1 MARTERARCM
11 CPRRLRGVSKVVLTA
26 CLARGMDAVIGG
38 VPASLLARL
47 RLTCPESWLPS
58 LICDGSHSLPAE
70 AGSHYERVCFR
81 P

>member
-38 VPASLLARL
+38 VPASLWPG
-47 RLTCPESWLPS
+47 C
-58 LICDGSHSLPAE
+58 G
-70 AGSHYERVCFR
+70 
-81 P
+81 